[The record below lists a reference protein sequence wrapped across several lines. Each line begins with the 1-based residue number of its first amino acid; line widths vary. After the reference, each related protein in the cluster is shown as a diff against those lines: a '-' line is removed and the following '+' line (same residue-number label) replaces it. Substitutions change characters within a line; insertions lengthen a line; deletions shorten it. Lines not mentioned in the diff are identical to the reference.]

1 MKKYKIEPKRMQLV
15 YPKLNREA
23 NMLLIEGIKSGKPEI
38 KILPP
43 FYVYEE
49 SGNYTEE
56 MRKIL
61 RV

>member
-1 MKKYKIEPKRMQLV
+1 MQLV